1 MSEKVLD
8 VAKLKAERD
17 KLKQQRDEVRDA
29 RNAFRVERDQAQA
42 ALKDAEGARDLAVAE
57 QARIAAERDQALAE
71 LEALRASAK
80 TARKKSEVAA
90 EAAELAEKD
99 RLIQLEKRRVQR
111 LEQQIERLA
120 QRVFEQE
127 AVLDSLGQIRQQFD
141 KASQLDENVATGR
154 RLLASVSGSVA
165 LFGSLKETFDAK
177 LAELQAHVDRSLAAE
192 LKQYERFVE
201 TISSLTAETKSV
213 LAPVVSDAPVELPF
227 QPSVRDQTKPD
238 KVNGKAVGGARWRT
252 MAEERFQKEVAFR
265 DSGEFARV
273 EAMRGKHAGKRAF
286 IIGNGPSINSQDLTL
301 LKDEVT
307 FCANWF
313 INHPQF
319 NEIQPSYYC
328 VSSHEMF
335 GGWGKTPDLNEDF
348 RSKLQQKL
356 TPETTMF
363 FSFAFR
369 NYMKELG
376 LIDEEQL
383 RYLIF
388 DRPKLLVDEVGS
400 QNFDLGR
407 CMDDAYTVLLTFA
420 VPLAVHF
427 GITDLYLIGCD
438 CDYGMTSPESPRS
451 YFYAPSEH
459 KTSSTKFES
468 IVRVWA
474 DDGPIFK
481 SYKICSDTAL
491 MKGLR
496 MWNATEGGRL
506 EVLPRVSYLDVL
518 GRS

>member
-1 MSEKVLD
+1 MD

-17 KLKQQRDEVRDA
+17 KLKQQRDEVREA
-29 RNAFRVERDQAQA
+29 RNGFRVERDQAQA
-42 ALKDAEGARDLAVAE
+42 ALKAAERARSAAE
-57 QARIAAERDQALAE
+57 AEREKVAAERDRALAE
-71 LEALRASAK
+71 LEALRAGAK
-80 TARKKSEVAA
+80 TARKKSEIAA
-90 EAAELAEKD
+90 DAAALQDKD

-120 QRVFEQE
+120 HRVFEQE
-127 AVLDSLGQIRQQFD
+127 AVLDSLGQVRQQFD
-141 KASQLDENVATGR
+141 RVADLDQTVASGR
-154 RLLASVSGSVA
+154 RLLASLSGSLA

-177 LAELQAHVDRSLAAE
+177 LSELQAHVDLSLAAE

-201 TISSLTAETKSV
+201 TLSSLTVETKTA
-213 LAPVVSDAPVELPF
+213 LAPVVSETPVETLF
-227 QPSVRDQTKPD
+227 QPSVRDQTKPE
-238 KVNGKAVGGARWRT
+238 KVNGKPVGGARWRT

-265 DSGEFARV
+265 ESGEFARV

-286 IIGNGPSINSQDLTL
+286 IIGNGPSINTQDLTL
-301 LKDEVT
+301 LKDEIT

-319 NEIQPSYYC
+319 NDIQPSYYC

-335 GGWGKTPDLNEDF
+335 GGWGKTPNLNEDF
-348 RSKLQQKL
+348 REKLKQKL
-356 TPETTMF
+356 TPESTMF

-376 LIDEEQL
+376 LLDEEQL

-438 CDYGMTSPESPRS
+438 CDYGLTTPEAPRA

-459 KTSSTKFES
+459 KTSSTKFEN
-468 IVRVWA
+468 IARIWG
-474 DDGPIFK
+474 DDGPIFQ
-481 SYKICSDTAL
+481 SYRICSDTAL

-496 MWNATEGGRL
+496 MWNATAGGRL
-506 EVLPRVSYLDVL
+506 EVLPRVSYLDVV